1 MPILIRELHIKVAVN
16 APSQQG
22 NNGNAS
28 AQNQNSGANAQ
39 TRNDGNKELVIAE
52 CVEQVLEILKA
63 KNEP

>member
-16 APSQQG
+16 APAQQG
-22 NNGNAS
+22 NNANVS
-28 AQNQNSGANAQ
+28 TQIQNTGPNGQ
-39 TRNDGNKELVIAE
+39 TRNEENRELVIAE

>member
-22 NNGNAS
+22 NNAATLNP
-28 AQNQNSGANAQ
+28 NQNARPNAQ
-39 TRNDGNKELVIAE
+39 TRNDENRELVIAE